1 MLKYLS
7 AFLVILLSANLVT
20 AETLTTKIE
29 TTTVISNDKID
40 KANFLQLISAIRS
53 FHGKEISIEGKLE
66 HFLNE
71 EFWFYV
77 NNNEKFE
84 ITIDDGRSVKK
95 KALTCTMESPCDVSM
110 TIELAVNSD
119 YGDNIYLKGVGY
131 DVTFIDQALLLVSLI
146 HTTVQSLINLSSF
159 HSPDLVFDDI
169 EYPLSGYDLK
179 RIEERVADGTHFLDR
194 DESGHKI
201 RPK

>member
-77 NNNEKFE
+77 NNNE
-84 ITIDDGRSVKK
+84 
-95 KALTCTMESPCDVSM
+95 
-110 TIELAVNSD
+110 
-119 YGDNIYLKGVGY
+119 
-131 DVTFIDQALLLVSLI
+131 
-146 HTTVQSLINLSSF
+146 
-159 HSPDLVFDDI
+159 
-169 EYPLSGYDLK
+169 
-179 RIEERVADGTHFLDR
+179 
-194 DESGHKI
+194 
-201 RPK
+201 